1 MPSLER
7 TLVRQ
12 FEMPNETDKVSL
24 DRMCSSYGFVASK
37 FLFAFQ
43 TRELRGEVGD
53 FRTFRNRLVAAVN
66 KKPIEF
72 NQSLADLRTNGKTAE
87 ATLLTLL
94 REIKDT
100 SGPRLQ
106 ARHWKLALEETSKM
120 ALTHWKSVIA
130 EAKKEL
136 GDTLKRFHDQ
146 DRHYAYWLLCGI
158 NRQFFEL
165 LDGKVPVPNSDVSFD
180 RNYCLSY
187 DRPLSSKTLRSIA
200 GIVRRTVNRVRR
212 DIVCYPRTKA
222 FHNRIDFDSSCYKV
236 RSTEAGQFLE
246 LMSLQP
252 GKRICLRL
260 KGESKVRGTLQLIRD
275 TAGTYSLRV
284 YVPQQCEEK
293 RKTGTVVGIDLG
305 YTELMATSEQELL
318 GTDLGKYFSEIADKR
333 GKNSEGRNRMHALFR
348 SLLKKT
354 GKDNLAKAERIRRH
368 NLGRKKQR
376 ARYIRDIGVIKT
388 VVNRELNFLFT
399 RKTNPVKA
407 IVVED
412 LSARMKAHFGKK
424 WNRRL
429 SGWMRGYLQERIRYK
444 AKKHGIEVNEVN
456 PAHSS
461 RECPRCHCT
470 DKKNR
475 RGDVFKCSS
484 CGYHEHADLVAALNI
499 LGRLGDKEIR
509 KGMSPS
515 RVKAVLDGRHVGW
528 KLLNDTVTD
537 RTSGEARVVD
547 ESPRSAS
554 SKSELRSDVQVCTAS

>member
-12 FEMPNETDKVSL
+12 FEMPNETDRAAL

-43 TRELRGEVGD
+43 TRELRGQVGD
-53 FRTFRNRLVAAVN
+53 FRTFRNRLVAALN

-72 NQSLADLRTNGKTAE
+72 NQSLADLRTNGKAAE
-87 ATLLTLL
+87 ESLLTLL

-136 GDTLKRFHDQ
+136 AHTLMRFNDQ

-165 LDGKVPVPNSDVSFD
+165 LDGEVPVPNPDVSFD
-180 RNYCLSY
+180 RNYCLGY
-187 DRPLSSKTLRSIA
+187 DRPLSSKTLHSIA

-260 KGESKVRGTLQLIRD
+260 KGKSKIRGTLQLIRD
-275 TAGTYSLRV
+275 TGGTYSLRV
-284 YVPQQCEEK
+284 YVPQQCEKK
-293 RKTGTVVGIDLG
+293 RKIGAVIGIDLG
-305 YTELMATSEQELL
+305 YTELMTTSEQELL
-318 GTDLGKYFSEIADKR
+318 GTDLGEYFSAIADKR

-348 SLLKKT
+348 SLLKKS
-354 GKDNLAKAERIRRH
+354 GKNNLAKAERIRKH

-376 ARYIRDIGVIKT
+376 ARYIRDIGVIKI

-444 AKKHGIEVNEVN
+444 AKKHGIEVN

-475 RGDVFKCSS
+475 QGDVFKCSY

-537 RTSGEARVVD
+537 RTSDEARVVD
-547 ESPRSAS
+547 DSPRSAS

>member
-1 MPSLER
+1 M
-7 TLVRQ
+7 RQ
-12 FEMPNETDKVSL
+12 FEMPNETSGVSL
-24 DRMCSSYGFVASK
+24 DRMCSAYGFVASK

-43 TRELRGEVGD
+43 TRELRGEVKD
-53 FRTFRNRLVAAVN
+53 FRAFRNRLVGALS
-66 KKPIEF
+66 KKSGEF
-72 NQSLADLRTNGKTAE
+72 AQKLADLRANGKAAE
-87 ATLLTLL
+87 ANLLVLL
-94 REIKDT
+94 RELRET
-100 SGPRLQ
+100 SGPHLQ

-120 ALTHWKSVIA
+120 AMTHWKSVIA

-136 GDTLKRFHDQ
+136 ADTLKRFHDQ

-165 LDGKVPVPNSDVSFD
+165 LDGKVPLPNPDESFD

-187 DRPLSSKTLRSIA
+187 DRPLSSKTLQSIA
-200 GIVRRTVNRVRR
+200 GIVRRTVNRIRR
-212 DIVCYPRTKA
+212 ESVCYPRTKT
-222 FHNRIDFDSSCYKV
+222 FHNRIDFDSSCYTV
-236 RSTEAGQFLE
+236 RSTEEAQFLE
-246 LMSLQP
+246 LMSLEP

-260 KGESKVRGTLQLIRD
+260 KGKSKIRGTLQLIRD

-293 RKTGTVVGIDLG
+293 RKTGTVIGIDLG
-305 YTELMATSEQELL
+305 YTEMMATSEQELL
-318 GTDLGKYFSEIADKR
+318 GTDLGKYFSAIADKR
-333 GKNSEGRNRMHALFR
+333 GKNSEGRNRMHSLFR
-348 SLLKKT
+348 HLLKKS
-354 GKDNLAKAERIRRH
+354 GKDNLAKAERIRKH

-388 VVNRELNFLFT
+388 IVNRELNLLFT
-399 RKTNPVKA
+399 RKTNPIKT

-412 LSARMKAHFGKK
+412 LSARMKAHLGKK

-444 AKKHGIEVNEVN
+444 AKKHGIEVSEVN

-475 RGDVFKCSS
+475 QGDVFKCSH
-484 CGYHEHADLVAALNI
+484 CGYHGHADLVAALNI

-515 RVKAVLDGRHVGW
+515 RVKAVLDGRYVGW
-528 KLLNDTVTD
+528 KSLNHTVTD
-537 RTSGEARVVD
+537 RTSGEERVVD

-554 SKSELRSDVQVCTAS
+554 SKSELRSNVQVCIASR